1 VRTPLRKSVAAAAP
15 LLAAALSLGCRS
27 LPFPEPNLEGEY
39 GEVLRTWAREQAVY
53 EGLETRAFAH
63 VIYLAPPLVDAQASM
78 ISRMRAEPPPERART
93 LERMRRETATPT
105 FFAVMHTPDRN
116 WNDLDSKTSIWRV
129 AVDFGGGQFEPEKV
143 ERLERPFSAELQK
156 LYPYLDEYA
165 VAYVLRFPAA
175 AAAAAPVVSAASA
188 AGPKTASLPVMIM
201 AGALGTM
208 RFNWTVPGR

>member
-39 GEVLRTWAREQAVY
+39 GGVLRTWTREQAVY
-53 EGLETRAFAH
+53 EGLETRAFAQ

-78 ISRMRAEPPPERART
+78 VSRLRAEPPPARART

-105 FFAVMHTPDRN
+105 FFVVMRTPDRN
-116 WNDLDSKTSIWRV
+116 WNDLEAKNSVWRV
-129 AVDFGGGQFEPEKV
+129 AVDFGGGEFEPEKV

-175 AAAAAPVVSAASA
+175 AASAASG
-188 AGPKTASLPVMIM
+188 AGSKTASLPVMVM

-208 RFNWTVPGR
+208 RFNWTVPGRR